1 VTKRRS
7 SFLLKLYTGYVLL
20 ILLTATAIGWL
31 ANDRIAKDSVG
42 EIETALEHQASFLS
56 DLALPAFTGELPQ
69 QELQDQL
76 QTLGADTDTRLT
88 VIDADGVV
96 LADSHEDPAV
106 MENHGT
112 RPEIL
117 SARKSEYGTSSRYS
131 QTLQQRMMYFALPV
145 YSGRQLLGYVR
156 TSLPLSDVDRQLTGL
171 RLNILLGVVI
181 ALLVSLPLGW
191 LFARQVT
198 KPLLMM
204 TAAARKLAGGEQ
216 AEELQVASHDEIR
229 VLADAFNAMS
239 QQLEDRLQTITRD
252 RNQLYAMLASMAE
265 GVIAA
270 DRDERIV
277 HINTVAAVVCRTTAE
292 LSTGLRTWE
301 AIRIQPLTNAIK
313 QAIAEGRTIEGEIT
327 ITGIQRDQLFDM
339 DVTPWRD
346 GAGNV
351 VGAVAV
357 LHDVTRLRRL
367 ETLRQEFVANASH
380 ELKSPVTAIRGY
392 AETMLDD
399 QTMDSETRHRFTQS
413 ILAESLRLEALLG
426 DMLALS
432 RLEQGDLIGEM
443 STVSLRRLVEDVAA
457 SCRTGADIQDIAFSV
472 ELATDDLQVRG
483 NAQALTTA
491 LRNLIDNALKY
502 TPAGGRVQVKLRCAG
517 DRAVIE
523 VADSGIGIDP
533 EHHERIFERF
543 YRVDKA
549 RSRELGGT
557 GLGLA
562 IVKHTVLTHGGEISL
577 YSAPGKGSV
586 FTVSLPLSPVNS
598 PS

>member
-20 ILLTATAIGWL
+20 ILLTATAIGLL
-31 ANDRIAKDSVG
+31 AQYRIAGDAVA
-42 EIETALEHQASFLS
+42 EVVTTLEHQAKFLS
-56 DLALPAFTGELPQ
+56 DLALPAFTGELPRR
-69 QELQDQL
+69 ELQDQL
-76 QTLGADTDTRLT
+76 QALGADTDTRLT
-88 VIDADGVV
+88 VIDAAGVV

-112 RPEIL
+112 RPEVL
-117 SARKSEYGTSSRYS
+117 SARKAGYGTSSRYS
-131 QTLQQRMMYFALPV
+131 HTLQQRMMYFALPV
-145 YSGRQLLGYVR
+145 YSDWQLLGYVR

-198 KPLLMM
+198 RPLLLM

-229 VLADAFNAMS
+229 VLADAFNTMS

-301 AIRIQPLTNAIK
+301 AIRIQPLTDAIR
-313 QAIAEGRTIEGEIT
+313 QAIAEDRTVEGEIT
-327 ITGIQRDQLFDM
+327 ITGVQRDQLFDM

-392 AETMLDD
+392 VETMLDD
-399 QTMDSETRHRFTQS
+399 PAMERETRRSFTQS
-413 ILAESLRLEALLG
+413 VLAESLRLEALLR

-432 RLEQGDLIGEM
+432 RLEQDDLVGEM
-443 STVSLRRLVEDVAA
+443 SAVSLQRVVEEAA
-457 SCRTGADIQDIAFSV
+457 AGYRTTAEVQEIAFSLELTEERLQV
-472 ELATDDLQVRG
+472 HGNIQALATAV
-483 NAQALTTA
+483 
-491 LRNLIDNALKY
+491 RNLIDNALKY
-502 TPAGGRVQVKLRCAG
+502 TPAGGRVAVRLQRAG
-517 DRAVIE
+517 ERAEIE
-523 VADSGIGIDP
+523 VEDSGIGIDP
-533 EHHERIFERF
+533 AHHDRIFERF

-562 IVKHTVLTHGGEISL
+562 IAKHAVLTHGGEISL
-577 YSAPGKGSV
+577 KSAPGKGST
-586 FTVSLPLSPVNS
+586 FTISLPLIQAAAQS
-598 PS
+598 